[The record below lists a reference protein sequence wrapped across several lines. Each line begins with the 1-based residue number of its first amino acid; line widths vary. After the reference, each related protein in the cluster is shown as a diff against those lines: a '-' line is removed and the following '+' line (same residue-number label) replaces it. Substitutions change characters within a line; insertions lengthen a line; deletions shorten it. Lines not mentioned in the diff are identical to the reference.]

1 MKTTS
6 TKDSFLYRLF
16 FKLPI
21 KSYRGK
27 ILFIASI
34 GINIPLLAIFII
46 GLTNAEVLTASLLP
60 LFLTTLV
67 ASLIATISTI
77 YSLKVLLI
85 PIGMMSEK
93 LKQSFYEN
101 EPSLTTES
109 ARNQGEATAGNTV
122 IYFNQ
127 FDDKIEEITYYD
139 SVTSLPNRALLKVHI
154 QQGCQQSQIGKN
166 KMVLLHLTVD
176 NFQQLRNTLKLGNDK
191 LLLQHCAENVLE
203 CLSVNDE
210 AFHFGDGNFALLLRD
225 LNSPERSI
233 ALAKEVLAK
242 LSLPF
247 LIENENVILTSS
259 VGITV
264 FPDDGREAEKLLKNA
279 DVAVMEARQKG
290 GNTYQFYRPEIQAK
304 LRDRIKIESQLHK
317 ALEREEMLLYYQP
330 KIELKTNRIVAVE
343 ALIRW
348 EHPEL
353 GLVSPGKFIPIAEES
368 DLICDLGS
376 WTLQEA
382 CQQNKKWQD
391 AELSPITVA
400 VNLSARQ
407 FRQSNLVALVEKIL
421 GQTNLEG
428 QWLDLEVTESLL
440 LDNMEESIAT
450 LNHLR
455 EMNVGIDLDDFGTG
469 YSSFSYLRTLPL
481 SSLKIDRSFVK
492 AGTALDK
499 NAAIVEA
506 IIASAHKLNLVAI
519 AEGIETIE
527 QLNFIKTCGCDIGQG
542 YYWSRP
548 LPSEEI
554 TEQLRQQNAI
564 A

>member
-1 MKTTS
+1 
-6 TKDSFLYRLF
+6 
-16 FKLPI
+16 
-21 KSYRGK
+21 
-27 ILFIASI
+27 
-34 GINIPLLAIFII
+34 
-46 GLTNAEVLTASLLP
+46 
-60 LFLTTLV
+60 
-67 ASLIATISTI
+67 
-77 YSLKVLLI
+77 
-85 PIGMMSEK
+85 
-93 LKQSFYEN
+93 
-101 EPSLTTES
+101 
-109 ARNQGEATAGNTV
+109 
-122 IYFNQ
+122 
-127 FDDKIEEITYYD
+127 
-139 SVTSLPNRALLKVHI
+139 
-154 QQGCQQSQIGKN
+154 
-166 KMVLLHLTVD
+166 
-176 NFQQLRNTLKLGNDK
+176 
-191 LLLQHCAENVLE
+191 
-203 CLSVNDE
+203 
-210 AFHFGDGNFALLLRD
+210 LLRD

-233 ALAKEVLAK
+233 ALAEEVLAK

-247 LIENENVILTSS
+247 SIENENVVLISS

-279 DVAVMEARQKG
+279 DVAVMEASQKG
-290 GNTYQFYRPEIQAK
+290 GNIYQFYRPEIQAK
-304 LRDRIKIESQLHK
+304 LRDRIQLESQLHK

-391 AELSPITVA
+391 AKLSPITVA

-407 FRQSNLVALVEKIL
+407 FRESNLVALVEKVL
-421 GQTNLEG
+421 EQTNLEG

-492 AGTALDK
+492 AGTAWDK

-506 IIASAHKLNLVAI
+506 IIALAHKLDLVAI

-548 LPSEEI
+548 LPREEI
-554 TEQLRQQNAI
+554 TEKLRQQNAI